1 MPPIV
6 IIHNHKP
13 GAQPGKGRKIFMKH
27 NFEERRQNRI
37 EYAQDQAA
45 KNDQKADLL
54 YKSAKQMADCIPF
67 GQPILVG
74 HHSEKR
80 DRNFRN
86 KIHNKFGQS
95 FQAQDKA
102 KHYARKAETIENSE
116 AIFSDDPQAI
126 EKLKEKL
133 ANLQTAQEF
142 MKAANRCIRK
152 QDKGSFLKIPHATE
166 KMWDQ
171 LNTPDTMGRVGF
183 AGYSLQNNNAE
194 MARVRQRIVLLEK
207 QAIRQTTET
216 SINGVRLVENVEAN
230 RVQLFFNAKPA
241 EEVRKQLKANGFR
254 WCPSENAWQRHLNN
268 WGIRIARQ
276 LLEKL

>member
-1 MPPIV
+1 
-6 IIHNHKP
+6 
-13 GAQPGKGRKIFMKH
+13 MKH
-27 NFEERRQNRI
+27 TFEERKQNRI
-37 EYAQDQAA
+37 DYAQEQAA
-45 KNDQKADLL
+45 KNDQKADEL
-54 YKSAKQMADCIPF
+54 YNSAKQMADFIPF
-67 GQPILVG
+67 GQPILPG

-80 DRNFRN
+80 DRNFRK

-102 KHYARKAETIENSE
+102 KYYERKAETIENSD

-133 ANLQTAQEF
+133 ANLQSAQEF
-142 MKAANRCIRK
+142 MKAANKCIK
-152 QDKGSFLKIPHATE
+152 KKDKEGFLKIPHATE

-171 LNTPDTMGRVGF
+171 LNTPDPMGRTGF

-194 MARVRQRIVLLEK
+194 MTRVRQRIAQLEK
-207 QAIRQTTET
+207 QATRET
-216 SINGVRLVENVEAN
+216 METIIKGVRLVENVEAN
-230 RVQLFFNAKPA
+230 RVQLFFKGKPA
-241 EEVRKQLKANGFR
+241 EEFRKQLKANGFR

-268 WGIRIARQ
+268 WGIRIARE